1 MPEARSTLTPAGW
14 LLAAALLTALMAALV
29 TLVPAAA
36 HAAGPDRQV
45 PPTWLT
51 LTVGGHRSAT
61 LRCDPPGGTHPNPR
75 AACRELA
82 AAGGDLAKLRH
93 NPEMACITVYDP
105 VTVHARGTWRGRGVA
120 YDATYSNRCALT
132 AATGPVFDF

>member
-14 LLAAALLTALMAALV
+14 LLAAALLTALV
-29 TLVPAAA
+29 TLAPAAA
-36 HAAGPDRQV
+36 HAAGPDRQA
-45 PPTWLT
+45 PPTRLK
-51 LTVGGHRSAT
+51 LTVDGHRSVT

-82 AAGGDLAKLRH
+82 AARGDLAKLRR

-105 VTVHARGTWRGRGVA
+105 VTVRARGTWRGRRVA
-120 YDATYSNRCALT
+120 HDATYSNRCALT